1 MWLGRL
7 AKVWRG
13 ELAVPLPSGFVR
25 RPSGEVALDPDEQ
38 ARAVIRLIFGLF
50 DGLGTVNAVLCFLA
64 DNHIQLGVRVREG
77 PERGELVWRR
87 PSRAGVQNMLRNP
100 AYAGIYAYG
109 RSRVDPRRRQAGRPY
124 TGRVRVEPGQWL
136 VYLPGVLPSY
146 ISVEQYERIMR
157 RMDANRSRA
166 QGMGAVRDGPAL
178 LAGLVRG
185 GRCGRKMTVRY
196 QRGPGGAVQPSYVCG
211 MAAATWAE
219 ERCQQLAGP
228 CVDDYVSG
236 LALQAMAPAALEVSL
251 AAAEQEEQRR
261 AETDRIWRQ
270 RLERA
275 DYAAGR
281 ARRQYQLA
289 EPENRLVVRQLEK
302 DWNDALAERQR
313 LGEDYDRHLA
323 SRPRALPPAER
334 EQVRAL
340 AADLPAGWNA
350 ET

>member
-1 MWLGRL
+1 M
-7 AKVWRG
+7 
-13 ELAVPLPSGFVR
+13 
-25 RPSGEVALDPDEQ
+25 
-38 ARAVIRLIFGLF
+38 I
-50 DGLGTVNAVLCFLA
+50 
-64 DNHIQLGVRVREG
+64 
-77 PERGELVWRR
+77 
-87 PSRAGVQNMLRNP
+87 QNMLRNP

-109 RSRVDPRRRQAGRPY
+109 RSAGDPRRRRPERPY
-124 TGRVRVEPGQWL
+124 SGKKRVEPGQWL

-146 ISVEQYERIMR
+146 ISVEQYERNMR

-178 LAGLVRG
+178 LAGLVRC

-261 AETDRIWRQ
+261 ADTDRIWRQ
-270 RLERA
+270 RLERRRRGRPGPPPVP
-275 DYAAGR
+275 AGR
-281 ARRQYQLA
+281 AGEPAGRAAAGERLERRPGQ
-289 EPENRLVVRQLEK
+289 
-302 DWNDALAERQR
+302 RQR

-323 SRPRALPPAER
+323 SRPRALTPASGNRSGCSPLTCPPSGTRRPRRTLTASSCC
-334 EQVRAL
+334 AI
-340 AADLPAGWNA
+340 
-350 ET
+350 